1 MKKFA
6 TLTILTL
13 VAFLLGISGN
23 SRGQSKGSAG
33 DELPGGNWTLST
45 HPYMG
50 PGYNSRPVI
59 VTAVVSNLKGTA
71 TRVMLENNSSKTV
84 SAVKLE
90 WYLMTDQD
98 RSTVLQ
104 QGQTPFVTPSG
115 TLPPG
120 KARELKFPIV
130 SFAKIYQP
138 LLKNNVLAGDYRI
151 EIAIAEIQY
160 EDGSTWTASK
170 GKSNS
175 ALSKKAHALR
185 APQCPGQRCQLLPN
199 GKGYTCVAGSPEEVC
214 SNCIKSCIN
223 ALCGRLMPTCP
234 PGGGIEEE

>member
-1 MKKFA
+1 MKRFA

-13 VAFLLGISGN
+13 VAALLGISG
-23 SRGQSKGSAG
+23 SGKGQSKGNVS

-50 PGYNSRPVI
+50 PGYNSRPVM

-90 WYLMTDQD
+90 WHLMEEQD

-120 KARELKFPIV
+120 KSRELKFPIV
-130 SFAKIYQP
+130 SFAKIHQP
-138 LLKNNVLAGDYRI
+138 LMKNNVLAGDYRI
-151 EIAIAEIQY
+151 EIAVAEIQY

-175 ALSKKAHALR
+175 VIAENAHALR
-185 APQCPGQRCQLLPN
+185 AP
-199 GKGYTCVAGSPEEVC
+199 
-214 SNCIKSCIN
+214 
-223 ALCGRLMPTCP
+223 
-234 PGGGIEEE
+234 